1 MNTDPNEFFI
11 RLLEGRI
18 PESVPD
24 INPAECAGLLIRAI
38 DYYEEQRL
46 SADFDKA
53 AGEEWLQI
61 LQEVVLTEPEA
72 WAEDLMFEEQL
83 RREIDHFSCQI
94 SEAGSRKEACEN
106 MLMILLKDHPEL
118 KERLETEESP

>member
-1 MNTDPNEFFI
+1 MSTDPNEFFI

-24 INPAECAGLLIRAI
+24 IDPAEYAGLLIRAI
-38 DYYEEQRL
+38 DYHEEQRQ
-46 SADFDKA
+46 SAVYDKA
-53 AGEEWLQI
+53 DGEEWLQI
-61 LQEVVLTEPEA
+61 LQEVKIAEPEA
-72 WAEDLMFEEQL
+72 WAEDLMFEEEL
-83 RREIDHFSCQI
+83 RREIDYFSCQI

-118 KERLETEESP
+118 KDRLETEDSP

>member
-1 MNTDPNEFFI
+1 MNTDSNEFFI
-11 RLLEGRI
+11 RLLEGHI

-24 INPAECAGLLIRAI
+24 INPAEYARMLIRAI
-38 DYYEEQRL
+38 DYYEEQRQ

-53 AGEEWLQI
+53 VGEEWLQI

-94 SEAGSRKEACEN
+94 FEAGSRKEACEN